1 MKRAIG
7 MVTAMAAALALSVN
21 AFAMEVPTSTVVQN
35 LNGSQQAVKTY
46 TVSPETDPQELIEE
60 PFTQE
65 GYLYTYADMV
75 KEENRSKDT
84 LSHRETVSVE
94 TDRKDLSAIL
104 EKLTPTLDY
113 EKDGYVG
120 TLTLDH
126 TTLHTEA
133 AGYTSGSR
141 AVTDTKIIGPLDRND
156 MSYIP
161 TTTVKGGKTLS
172 LSGVEWQILGTDLVG
187 ETLVPSAYQAV
198 ATYSGKASY
207 SAATGYVTTVEYV
220 GGITRNEV
228 ESVTYRLTYL
238 GEPVPVTEAEEPH
251 RILTDLQP
259 YFPHILCGVT
269 LTVAAVLGV
278 CLLHSRRER
287 YTFQDADDAD
297 MVELDESESG
307 VKK

>member
-1 MKRAIG
+1 MKRAFG
-7 MVTAMAAALALSVN
+7 MVTAMAVVLALSVN
-21 AFAMEVPTSTVVQN
+21 AFAMEVPTDIVTQN
-35 LNGSQQAVKTY
+35 LNGTQQVVKTY
-46 TVSPETDPQELIEE
+46 TVSPMTDPQELMEE

-65 GYLYTYADMV
+65 GYRYTYSDMV
-75 KEENRSKDT
+75 KEENQRKDT
-84 LSHRETVSVE
+84 LAHREAVTVE
-94 TDRKDLSAIL
+94 TARKDLSAIL
-104 EKLTPTLDY
+104 EKLSPTLNY

-120 TLTLDH
+120 TLALDH

-161 TTTVKGGKTLS
+161 VTTVKDGKPLS

-207 SAATGYVTTVEYV
+207 STATGYVTTVEYV
-220 GGITRNEV
+220 GEITRDEV

-238 GEPVPVTEAEEPH
+238 GEPVPAAETEEPH
-251 RILTDLQP
+251 RILINLRP
-259 YFPHILCGVT
+259 YFPHIFCGVA

-278 CLLHSRRER
+278 CLLRSRRER
-287 YTFQDADDAD
+287 YTFQDADTE
-297 MVELDESESG
+297 ELDEPESE